1 MYKKYHVSATLS
13 FQTYSCT
20 RCSSTFDEK
29 EQLRLHM
36 AFHTGDMPYKVTLIH
51 PCSKYQR
58 WDSIDFQHCAFSF
71 QQCSLCPEQFL
82 YKKNLSFHMMKIHGF
97 PKPHAVSFWWHADV
111 VMVSIMFLLLLYV
124 KLFFFQSLVSPV
136 PKNILNQNRTVRAR
150 SSQTSRWKAVCVR
163 GVWTPGVQPKWP
175 ADTH

>member
-1 MYKKYHVSATLS
+1 MYKNTMFLLRCHSRPTAARDAPQLLMKKSSYVCTWPSTLETCHIRWHWFTHAANINDETVSIFNIVL
-13 FQTYSCT
+13 F
-20 RCSSTFDEK
+20 
-29 EQLRLHM
+29 
-36 AFHTGDMPYKVTLIH
+36 
-51 PCSKYQR
+51 
-58 WDSIDFQHCAFSF
+58 F

-111 VMVSIMFLLLLYV
+111 VMVSIMFLLFLYI

-163 GVWTPGVQPKWP
+163 GVWPPGVQPKWP